1 MRLRQRASSS
11 GQLVAPDASL
21 ASPAGISPS
30 VSPSDAAGHSGVM
43 RPAAPPQLQAQQ
55 QRRWTTG
62 AVAGPRAPPPPP
74 RRASTGSLRDTPS
87 SRWRSRR
94 YRLSTLTMEECIEA
108 AAVSVRDAALEPQAS
123 TQQADPP
130 LTPEPCLGQLA
141 AEAKTGAKASLGHAV
156 NAENADPQLRFV
168 TERRRP
174 RRKPLEAAARE
185 HAAAAAHEAGL
196 TSLAHELSA
205 TPEPR
210 TKPPLHITLPPQHE
224 LRQPTYG
231 AEAEAED
238 GAGAGAEAE
247 DGAPAATGGGRFG
260 GGLPEEVELPG
271 EVKLPAEVELRRLRR
286 PPEAAAEE
294 EDLAQ
299 ISPRLA
305 QMQISPAQIS
315 PDSVTAPMRTSP
327 RSEASWEVSPLRA
340 ADLADSPFAQIAK
353 KMREH
358 EQREARGDKQRM
370 EHAQREAEQRQ
381 AEAEAAQQQAE
392 QQQAAQQEAAR
403 PEAAAQLASPSPR
416 AAQAVAV
423 RTCRR

>member
-1 MRLRQRASSS
+1 
-11 GQLVAPDASL
+11 
-21 ASPAGISPS
+21 
-30 VSPSDAAGHSGVM
+30 
-43 RPAAPPQLQAQQ
+43 
-55 QRRWTTG
+55 
-62 AVAGPRAPPPPP
+62 
-74 RRASTGSLRDTPS
+74 
-87 SRWRSRR
+87 
-94 YRLSTLTMEECIEA
+94 MEECIEA
-108 AAVSVRDAALEPQAS
+108 AAVSVRDAELEPHAS
-123 TQQADPP
+123 EHQADQA

-185 HAAAAAHEAGL
+185 HAAAAAYEAGL

-210 TKPPLHITLPPQHE
+210 TKPPLHITLPPRHE
-224 LRQPTYG
+224 LRQPAYE

-238 GAGAGAEAE
+238 GTEDETEAEAGAGAGAEG
-247 DGAPAATGGGRFG
+247 GAPAATGGGG
-260 GGLPEEVELPG
+260 GGLPEEV
-271 EVKLPAEVELRRLRR
+271 KLPEEVELRRLRR
-286 PPEAAAEE
+286 PPEAAEEE

-305 QMQISPAQIS
+305 QMQISPARIS

-358 EQREARGDKQRM
+358 EQREARGDNQRM
-370 EHAQREAEQRQ
+370 EHPAQREAEQRQ
-381 AEAEAAQQQAE
+381 AEAEAAQQQVA
-392 QQQAAQQEAAR
+392 QQQVARQE
-403 PEAAAQLASPSPR
+403 AAQLASPSPR
-416 AAQAVAV
+416 PAQAVAV
-423 RTCRR
+423 RTRR

>member
-1 MRLRQRASSS
+1 MRLRQRATSS

-108 AAVSVRDAALEPQAS
+108 AAVSVRDAVLEPQAS

-130 LTPEPCLGQLA
+130 LTSEPCLGQLA
-141 AEAKTGAKASLGHAV
+141 AEAKAGAKASLGHAGS
-156 NAENADPQLRFV
+156 AENADPQLRFV

-210 TKPPLHITLPPQHE
+210 TKPPLHITLPPRHE

-231 AEAEAED
+231 AEAGAED
-238 GAGAGAEAE
+238 GTEAEAGAGVE
-247 DGAPAATGGGRFG
+247 DGAPAATGGGGFG
-260 GGLPEEVELPG
+260 GGLPEEV
-271 EVKLPAEVELRRLRR
+271 KLPEEVELRRLRR
-286 PPEAAAEE
+286 PPEAAAAE

-327 RSEASWEVSPLRA
+327 RSQASWEVSPLRA

-358 EQREARGDKQRM
+358 EQREARGDNQRM
-370 EHAQREAEQRQ
+370 EQAQREAEQR
-381 AEAEAAQQQAE
+381 EQQVA

-403 PEAAAQLASPSPR
+403 QEAAAQLASPSPR
-416 AAQAVAV
+416 PAQAVAV
-423 RTCRR
+423 RTRRR